1 MKIIILGAGQ
11 VGGTLAE
18 HLASEANDI
27 TVVDTDAERLRN
39 LGDRLDIRTVQG
51 RASFPAVLRQ
61 AGADDADML
70 VAVTNSD
77 ETNMVACQVAHTLFN
92 TPTKIARVREGAYL
106 NRAGLFDNDAIPVD
120 VLISPE
126 QVVTH
131 YIKRLIEIPGALQVI
146 DFAEGKAQLVA
157 VKAYYGGPLV
167 GQQLRQLREHMPNVE
182 TRVAAI
188 FRRDRPILPQGDTV
202 IEADDEVFFIAAKAN
217 IRAVMSEMRRLDETY
232 KRIVIAGGGQIGE
245 RLAEA
250 IESRYQVKI
259 IEMSPARCRHLSD
272 TLDSTVVLQ
281 GSASDRDLLMEEN
294 IADADIFLALTN
306 DDEANIM
313 SSLLA
318 KRLGAKKVMTIINN
332 PAYVDLIQGG
342 DIDIAISPQ
351 LATIGTLLTHVRRG
365 DIVSVHSLRR
375 GAAEAI
381 EAIAHGDSKSSKVIG
396 KAIRDIG
403 LPPGTTIGAII
414 RDEEVLIAHDDTV
427 IATGDHVI
435 LFLVDK
441 KTYPRCGETVP
452 RGVELFLIN
461 TLSGACRRHRG
472 QASPTGDHD
481 AAMGAGSPAMRY

>member
-18 HLASEANDI
+18 HLAGEANDI
-27 TVVDTDAERLRN
+27 TVVDTDGERLRD

-51 RASFPAVLRQ
+51 RGSLPTVLRQ

-70 VAVTNSD
+70 IAVTNSD
-77 ETNMVACQVAHTLFN
+77 ETNMVACQVAHTLFH
-92 TPTKIARVREGAYL
+92 TPTKIARVREAAYL
-106 NRAGLFDNDAIPVD
+106 TRADLFDNDAIPVD

-126 QVVTH
+126 QVVTN
-131 YIKRLIEIPGALQVI
+131 YIKRLIEHPGALQVI

-167 GQQLRQLREHMPNVE
+167 GQQLRQLREHMPNVD

-217 IRAVMSEMRRLDETY
+217 IRAVMSEMRRLDESY

-259 IEMSPARCRHLSD
+259 IEMNAARCRHLSD
-272 TLDSTVVLQ
+272 SLDSTVVLQ
-281 GSASDRDLLMEEN
+281 GSASDRDLLLEEN
-294 IADADIFLALTN
+294 IADADLFLALTN

-351 LATIGTLLTHVRRG
+351 LATIGTLLAHVRRG

-381 EAIAHGDSKSSKVIG
+381 EAIAHGDAKSSKVIG
-396 KAIRDIG
+396 KAIENIL

-427 IATGDHVI
+427 IEAGDHVI

-441 KTYPRCGETVP
+441 KHIRD
-452 RGVELFLIN
+452 VEKLFHVG
-461 TLSGACRRHRG
+461 LSFF
-472 QASPTGDHD
+472 
-481 AAMGAGSPAMRY
+481 

>member
-27 TVVDTDAERLRN
+27 TVVDTDGERLRD

-51 RASFPAVLRQ
+51 RGSLPTVLRQ

-77 ETNMVACQVAHTLFN
+77 ETNMVACQVAYSLFH
-92 TPTKIARVREGAYL
+92 TPTKIARVRESAYL
-106 NRAGLFDNDAIPVD
+106 TREELFDNDHIPVD

-126 QVVTH
+126 QVVTN
-131 YIKRLIEIPGALQVI
+131 YIKRLIEHPGSLQVI

-167 GQQLRQLREHMPNVE
+167 GQQLRQIRAHMPNVD

-188 FRRDRPILPQGDTV
+188 FRRDRPITPRGDTV
-202 IEADDEVFFIAAKAN
+202 IEADDEVFFIAAKKD
-217 IRAVMSEMRRLDETY
+217 IRAVMGELRRIDETN

-259 IEMSPARCRHLSD
+259 IEMNPARCRHLSD
-272 TLDSTVVLQ
+272 TLESTVVLQ
-281 GSASDRDLLMEEN
+281 GSASDKDLMLEEN

-318 KRLGAKKVMTIINN
+318 KRLGAGKVMTIINN
-332 PAYVDLIQGG
+332 PAYVDLVQGG
-342 DIDIAISPQ
+342 DIDIAISRSWLPS
-351 LATIGTLLTHVRRG
+351 APC
-365 DIVSVHSLRR
+365 LRTCA
-375 GAAEAI
+375 GA
-381 EAIAHGDSKSSKVIG
+381 
-396 KAIRDIG
+396 
-403 LPPGTTIGAII
+403 
-414 RDEEVLIAHDDTV
+414 
-427 IATGDHVI
+427 
-435 LFLVDK
+435 
-441 KTYPRCGETVP
+441 
-452 RGVELFLIN
+452 
-461 TLSGACRRHRG
+461 TLSACTHCAVVRPRPSRRWRTGIRSRARLWARPSKTSPCHRVPPS
-472 QASPTGDHD
+472 APSSATK
-481 AAMGAGSPAMRY
+481 R

>member
-27 TVVDTDAERLRN
+27 TVVDTDGDRLRD

-51 RASFPAVLRQ
+51 RGSLPTVLRQ

-77 ETNMVACQVAHTLFN
+77 ETNMVACQVAYSLFH
-92 TPTKIARVREGAYL
+92 TPTKIARVRESSYL
-106 NRAGLFDNDAIPVD
+106 TREELFDNDHIPVD

-126 QVVTH
+126 QVVTN
-131 YIKRLIEIPGALQVI
+131 YIKRLIEHPGSLQVI

-167 GQQLRQLREHMPNVE
+167 GQQLRQIRAHMPNVD

-188 FRRDRPILPQGDTV
+188 FRRDRPITPRGDTV
-202 IEADDEVFFIAAKAN
+202 IEADDEVFFIAAKKD
-217 IRAVMSEMRRLDETY
+217 IRAVMGELRRIDETN

-250 IESRYQVKI
+250 IERRYQVKI

-272 TLDSTVVLQ
+272 TLESTVVLQ
-281 GSASDRDLLMEEN
+281 GSASDKDLMLEEN

-318 KRLGAKKVMTIINN
+318 KRLGAGKVMTIINN
-332 PAYVDLIQGG
+332 PAYVDLVQGG

-351 LATIGTLLTHVRRG
+351 LATIGTLLAHVRRG

-381 EAIAHGDSKSSKVIG
+381 EAVAHGDSKSSKVVG
-396 KAIRDIG
+396 KAIEDIA

-414 RDEEVLIAHDDTV
+414 RDEEVMIAHDDTM
-427 IATGDHVI
+427 IESGDHVI
-435 LFLVDK
+435 LFVVDK
-441 KTYPRCGETVP
+441 KHIRD
-452 RGVELFLIN
+452 VEKLFHVG
-461 TLSGACRRHRG
+461 LSFF
-472 QASPTGDHD
+472 
-481 AAMGAGSPAMRY
+481 

>member
-27 TVVDTDAERLRN
+27 TVVDTDGDRLRD

-51 RASFPAVLRQ
+51 RASLPNVLRQ

-77 ETNMVACQVAHTLFN
+77 ETNMVACQVAYTLFH
-92 TPTKIARVREGAYL
+92 TPTKIARVREAAYL
-106 NRAGLFDNDAIPVD
+106 TRGEELFDNDAIPVD

-126 QVVTH
+126 QVVTN
-131 YIKRLIEIPGALQVI
+131 YIKRLIEHPGALQVI
-146 DFAEGKAQLVA
+146 DFAGGKAQLVA
-157 VKAYYGGPLV
+157 VKAYYGGPLI
-167 GQQLRQLREHMPNVE
+167 GQQLRQLREHMPNVD

-188 FRRDRPILPQGDTV
+188 FRRDRPITPRGDTI

-217 IRAVMSEMRRLDETY
+217 IRAVMSEMRRLDESY

-259 IEMSPARCRHLSD
+259 IEMNAARCRYLSD

-281 GSASDRDLLMEEN
+281 GSASDRDLMLEEN
-294 IADADIFLALTN
+294 IADADLFLALTN

-342 DIDIAISPQ
+342 EIDIAISPQ
-351 LATIGTLLTHVRRG
+351 LATIGTLLAHERRG

-396 KAIRDIG
+396 RSIG
-403 LPPGTTIGAII
+403 EIHLPPGTTIGAII
-414 RDEEVLIAHDDTV
+414 RDEEVLIAHD
-427 IATGDHVI
+427 ATIINAGDHVI

-441 KTYPRCGETVP
+441 KHIRD
-452 RGVELFLIN
+452 VEKLFHVG
-461 TLSGACRRHRG
+461 LSFF
-472 QASPTGDHD
+472 
-481 AAMGAGSPAMRY
+481 